1 LRPALVAVEA
11 EGEGEGGT
19 VMETVGVT
27 VPDPAGL
34 PLIP

>member
-1 LRPALVAVEA
+1 VAGVGVGV
-11 EGEGEGGT
+11 GEGAT